1 MTRPLPDATV
11 LALDSAGRACGVCL
25 WRAGRVLARADRA
38 MEHGHAEALAP
49 MTGAVLDEAAVTV
62 RDLGA
67 IAVTVGPGGFT
78 GLRVGLAMARGLA
91 LAAGCPVLGATTT
104 AVLARMARRDQ
115 TASDGRPITVV
126 LDARRAEVYAQS
138 YDTTGRALDLPASWP
153 PDALLAALGP
163 GPRLLIG
170 DGVGLL
176 PRPLPSEVDT
186 SPGADRPP
194 DPAELAAL
202 VAEDQDAALPAAP
215 VYVRPPD
222 ATRPQPH
229 ARARS

>member
-1 MTRPLPDATV
+1 VTRPLVDATV

-25 WRAGRVLARADRA
+25 WRDGRVLARADRA
-38 MEHGHAEALAP
+38 MDHGHAEALAP
-49 MTGAVLDEAAVTV
+49 MTGKVLAEAAVAV
-62 RDLGA
+62 GDLDA

-91 LAAGCPVLGATTT
+91 LAARCPVLGATTT
-104 AVLARMARRDQ
+104 AVLARMAQSKTDP
-115 TASDGRPITVV
+115 DERPITVV

-138 YDTTGRALDLPASWP
+138 FDRTGRALDSPASWP
-153 PDALLAALGP
+153 PDALTAALGP

-170 DGVGLL
+170 DGVALL
-176 PRPLPSEVDT
+176 PHPLPPEVEV
-186 SPGADRPP
+186 SADADSPP
-194 DPAELAAL
+194 DPAVLAAL
-202 VAEDQDAALPAAP
+202 VAEDPDAALPATP

>member
-1 MTRPLPDATV
+1 MTRPLSDATV

-25 WRAGRVLARADRA
+25 WRDGRVLARRDRT
-38 MEHGHAEALAP
+38 MDHGHAEALAP
-49 MTGAVLDEAAVTV
+49 MTGEVLAEAAMAVGNL
-62 RDLGA
+62 DA

-91 LAAGCPVLGATTT
+91 LAARCPVLGATTT
-104 AVLARMARRDQ
+104 AVLARMARRETDP
-115 TASDGRPITVV
+115 DERPITVV

-138 YDTTGRALDLPASWP
+138 FDRTGRATDPPASWP
-153 PDALLAALGP
+153 PDALAAALGP

-170 DGVGLL
+170 DGVALL
-176 PRPLPSEVDT
+176 PHPLPPEVELSAD
-186 SPGADRPP
+186 ADRPP
-194 DPAELAAL
+194 DPAVLAAM
-202 VAEDQDAALPAAP
+202 VVEDPDTALPATP